1 MLNSKFHPETFAT
14 VCSFAD
20 AFMRFSLF
28 QFQFHTYERKKIYLF
43 HSFVFYIVFFCSN
56 FYVTYL

>member
-1 MLNSKFHPETFAT
+1 
-14 VCSFAD
+14 
-20 AFMRFSLF
+20 MRFSLF